1 MCDFF
6 KYAGGIIFG
15 AAVGCGF
22 GLASFWLQ
30 RRWIA
35 QGDFH
40 VVIDD
45 LIAKL
50 HNLTRLGDPSKP
62 SVSFQAEDKFLE
74 ESIPVLIVAARRVR
88 RHITEEDRRN
98 LDAALADYKEYRTK
112 YHGMTGRC
120 KIALEGQPEF
130 AEAIHAKLEKI
141 DECISNRLVP
151 S

>member
-1 MCDFF
+1 MCDFL
-6 KYAGGIIFG
+6 KYAGGVIFG

-50 HNLTRLGDPSKP
+50 HNITRVSDSTMP
-62 SVSFQAEDKFLE
+62 SVTYRAEDFFLQ
-74 ESIPVLIVAARRVR
+74 ESITVLVVAARRVR
-88 RHITEEDRRN
+88 RHISEDGRNN
-98 LDAALADYKEYRTK
+98 LDAALADYKAYQAKYR
-112 YHGMTGRC
+112 GITGRC
-120 KIALEGQPEF
+120 KIALEEQSEF

-141 DECISNRLVP
+141 DECISNRPVD
-151 S
+151 